1 MKQEPGI
8 FENPDP
14 QAEAAADARA
24 IADIEAGRV
33 ISNEAVMKWL
43 ASWGTGN
50 RLPPP
55 QIGE

>member
-33 ISNEAVMKWL
+33 ISHKAMREWL
-43 ASWGTGN
+43 LGWGSGK
-50 RLPPP
+50 RLPMPN
-55 QIGE
+55 IGD